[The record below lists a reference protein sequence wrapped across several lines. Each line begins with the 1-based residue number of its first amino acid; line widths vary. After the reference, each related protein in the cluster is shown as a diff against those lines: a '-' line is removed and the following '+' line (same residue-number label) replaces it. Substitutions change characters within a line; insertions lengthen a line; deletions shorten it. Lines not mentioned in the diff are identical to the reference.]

1 MNAHTTGRC
10 PNCATIMK
18 LYTLPGH
25 YEKNVVV
32 DACHECH
39 ALWFDSSESTQLS
52 PDGVVELFRMVHDA
66 PGVASPK
73 WGEGLGCVRCRS
85 GLKTTHDVAGGSR
98 FTYYACNKGHGRLTS
113 FYQFLTEKKFVREL
127 TAAERM
133 KLAAEVKQIR
143 CAGCAAPVNL
153 AKQSACEYCRAPIS
167 VFDRNA
173 AQKAIDHYL
182 KERGKQLPKA
192 PQPASNGGGS
202 YTVHDNSYSG
212 AELAADAL
220 WALAHFAARSMR
232 RAGSRASPP
241 VVAGTGVGMGSGAS
255 SSAALPTADELLGN
269 TSAGLETFVRNVGEQ
284 SAISNVLGDGLSIGA
299 GSVNELTQGLD
310 WTGGA
315 SSALGRF
322 GETVADGVGDSMTD
336 AVSEVAS
343 DAMGDA
349 VGELVGDS
357 AGAIGDAL
365 TDSVGGSVGDS
376 VGELVGDS
384 IGDALSSSG
393 ESLLDLVGDGVGS
406 LVSSLFD

>member
-1 MNAHTTGRC
+1 VDELQISPHDLPWERYQKRALHPKLSQLVVLGETTHTMDAHNTGRC

-25 YEKNVVV
+25 YGKSVVI

-39 ALWFDSSESTQLS
+39 AIWFDENESTQLS

-73 WGEGLGCVRCRS
+73 WGSGLGCVRCRS
-85 GLKTTHDVAGGSR
+85 GLKTVNDMAGGSR
-98 FTYYACNKGHGRLTS
+98 FTYHRCEKGHGRLTS

-143 CAGCAAPVNL
+143 CSGCAAPVNL

-182 KERGKQLPKA
+182 KERGKQLPQS
-192 PQPASNGGGS
+192 PQPVLNSNGT
-202 YTVHDNSYSG
+202 TVVYEDRYSG

-220 WALAHFAARSMR
+220 WALAHFA
-232 RAGSRASPP
+232 SRATRSVGTRASAP
-241 VVAGTGVGMGSGAS
+241 VVAGSGVG
-255 SSAALPTADELLGN
+255 SSAASALPTADELIGN
-269 TSAGLETFVRNVGEQ
+269 TNTGLETFVRNVGEQ
-284 SAISNVLGDGLSIGA
+284 SAIADALGEGLSVGA
-299 GSVNELTQGLD
+299 GSMSDMAQGLD

-315 SSALGRF
+315 GGALESVTEALGSS
-322 GETVADGVGDSMTD
+322 VGDI
-336 AVSEVAS
+336 A
-343 DAMGDA
+343 
-349 VGELVGDS
+349 
-357 AGAIGDAL
+357 
-365 TDSVGGSVGDS
+365 GSVGDS
-376 VGELVGDS
+376 FSDTLGDSVGD
-384 IGDALSSSG
+384 AFSSSG
-393 ESLLDLVGDGVGS
+393 ESLVDLVGDGIGS